1 MMNQSP
7 TYQQSFFV
15 QGMSCAS
22 CVAKVEKH
30 LSQLDHVQNVQVNL
44 TTQKV
49 LVDSDQPLD
58 VNMLMQYVAQ
68 LGYQPLLPERIELNL
83 TGLSCAGC
91 VRKADKVLREIDGV
105 ANVFIHP
112 TTHKARID
120 TLQHIDAHIL
130 IEKIESIGYHATLAQ
145 KNIQQNQEIIHQQQE
160 QEIQQLKREF
170 IIASI
175 LTLPIFIV
183 EMGGHLIP
191 SFHHAISHLIAQ
203 QHLWYIE
210 FILSSLVLCFAGRR
224 FYQIGIPA
232 LLRLAPDMNS
242 LVAMGTL
249 SAYLYSVIATFAPQL
264 LPQNLTYVYFEAT
277 AVIITLILL
286 GRYIEAKAKGKV
298 SYAIE
303 KMMDLQAKTARVYQ
317 QNQWIEI
324 DVADITTGDIVEVR
338 HGERIAVDGIVQT
351 GQSYVDESMMTG
363 ESMPVEK
370 KIGDS
375 VIGGTINQNG
385 ILSIRATTVG
395 QDSVLANMMAM
406 VENAQ
411 SAKLPIQ
418 NLVDKVTL
426 YFVPSVI
433 VLAIITFI
441 VWLIYAPQLG
451 LNFALVN
458 AVAVLIVACP
468 CAMGLATP
476 VSIMLGLTRSAEQ
489 GILFRK
495 GDALQHLKHC
505 QVIAFDKTGTL
516 TTGKPTLTDF
526 QLLSTIDE
534 HQLLQWI
541 ASVEAKSQHPIAQAI
556 VDVAQEFNLPI
567 LEVEN
572 FQSVTG
578 YGLTAQVQEQS
589 IFIGASRYMQ
599 QLGLDIQPYQGNID
613 VLAQQGKTP
622 IWVAINQQLMA
633 ILAVS
638 DPIKESGLVAI
649 QQLKQQGFKVAMI
662 TGDHH
667 HTADKIA
674 QQLQIDTVIADVLP
688 DGKVQAIQQ
697 LQQQYQSVAFVG
709 DGVNDAPALAQAD
722 VGIAIGTGTD
732 IAIETADVVL
742 MSGQLNAVNHAI
754 QLSQATIRNIQQN
767 LFWAFIYN
775 ILLIPIAMGILYPI
789 WGILLSP
796 MLAAGAMAL
805 SSVFV
810 LMNALR
816 LKQIRF

>member
-1 MMNQSP
+1 MNQS
-7 TYQQSFFV
+7 TYQQSFYV

-30 LSQLDHVQNVQVNL
+30 LSQLEHVQNVQVNL

-49 LVDSDQPLD
+49 LVDSDQVLD
-58 VNMLMQYVAQ
+58 VNLLMQHVAQ
-68 LGYQPLLPERIELNL
+68 LGYQPFLPERIELNL
-83 TGLSCAGC
+83 MGLSCAGC
-91 VRKADKVLREIDGV
+91 VRKVDKNLREIDGV
-105 ANVFIHP
+105 SDVFIHL

-120 TLQHIDAHIL
+120 TVQHIDPQIF
-130 IEKIESIGYHATLAQ
+130 INKIESLGYQAQLAQ
-145 KNIQQNQEIIHQQQE
+145 KNIQQNQSIIHQKQQQE
-160 QEIQQLKREF
+160 IAQLKKES
-170 IIASI
+170 IIALI

-191 SFHHAISHLIAQ
+191 SFHHAIMHTIPQ
-203 QHLWYIE
+203 QTLWYGE

-224 FYQIGIPA
+224 FYQAGIPA

-242 LVAMGTL
+242 LVAIGTL
-249 SAYLYSVIATFAPQL
+249 SAYLYSVVATFIPQL
-264 LPQNLTYVYFEAT
+264 LPQNLNYVYFEAT

-298 SYAIE
+298 SNAIE

-317 QNQWIEI
+317 QNQWVEVDI
-324 DVADITTGDIVEVR
+324 ADIASGDIIEVR
-338 HGERIAVDGIVQT
+338 SGERIAVDGIVQT

-363 ESMPVEK
+363 ESMPIEK
-370 KIGDS
+370 KAGDT
-375 VIGGTINQNG
+375 VIGGTINQSG
-385 ILSIRATTVG
+385 ILSVQATTVG
-395 QDSVLANMMAM
+395 QDSVLSTMVAM

-411 SAKLPIQ
+411 GAKLPIQ

-426 YFVPSVI
+426 YFVPSVMFF
-433 VLAIITFI
+433 AMMTFI
-441 VWLIYAPQLG
+441 AWLVVAPQLG

-476 VSIMLGLTRSAEQ
+476 VSIMLGLTRGAEQ

-495 GDALQHLKHC
+495 GDALQHLKQC

-516 TTGKPTLTDF
+516 TLGKPSLTDF
-526 QLLSTIDE
+526 QLLQQDVDE
-534 HQLLQWI
+534 YKILQWA
-541 ASVEAKSQHPIAQAI
+541 ASVEVKSQHPIAQAI
-556 VDVAQEFNLPI
+556 VDVAHELNLD
-567 LEVEN
+567 LLDVEQ
-572 FQSVTG
+572 FTSVTG
-578 YGLTAQVQEQS
+578 YGLTAQINGQH

-599 QLGLDIQPYQGNID
+599 QLGLDISNYQQKID
-613 VLAQQGKTP
+613 ELAQQGKTP
-622 IWVAINQQLMA
+622 IWVAVNQQLMA

-638 DPIKESGLVAI
+638 DPIKDSSRTAI

-667 HTADKIA
+667 TTAEKIA
-674 QQLQIDTVIADVLP
+674 QQLEIDEVIADVLP

-697 LQQQYQSVAFVG
+697 LQQNNTAVAFVG

-742 MSGQLNAVNHAI
+742 MSGQLTGVNHAI
-754 QLSQATIRNIQQN
+754 RLSQATIRNIKQN

-775 ILLIPIAMGILYPI
+775 ILLIPIAMGILYPL

-805 SSVFV
+805 SSIFV
-810 LMNALR
+810 LINALR
-816 LKQIRF
+816 LKRMQF